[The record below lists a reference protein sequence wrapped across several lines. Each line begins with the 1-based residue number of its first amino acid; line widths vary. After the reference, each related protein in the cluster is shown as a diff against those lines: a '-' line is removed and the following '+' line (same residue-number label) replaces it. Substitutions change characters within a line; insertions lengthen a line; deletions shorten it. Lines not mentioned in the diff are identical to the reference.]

1 MKHTDE
7 LFYYMKAVEDEDAPD
22 GAWWAMLQDAAQH
35 HADNKGLEI
44 TEAEAF
50 DAVHAYIAWNR

>member
-7 LFYYMKAVEDEDAPD
+7 LFYRMKAVDDDDAPD
-22 GAWWAMLQDAAQH
+22 GAWWAMLQNAARH
-35 HADNKGLEI
+35 HAKDRDLEI

-50 DAVHAYIAWNR
+50 DAVQAYIGWKK